1 MTDEWFY
8 QHGGRVHGPVSL
20 HELRVAMWLR
30 FALPTDLVRH
40 RVTAGWAAAET
51 FPELKEPPHQDGDDM
66 KAGIRKTGFTLVE
79 LLVVIAII
87 AVLVGL
93 LLPAVQ
99 SAREA
104 ARRMSCTNNQKQ
116 LGLAILTAH
125 DSSRRFIQG
134 AGYTA
139 EDKGCPP
146 ATGRYVWTFRVLP
159 FLEMG
164 SLADM
169 INPGTWNGAGVG
181 GDANTVAAFQTTIT
195 AFQCPSDTH
204 DRETLITNFTW
215 DKYTRANYVAC
226 FSPHGFHMEPEA
238 NTTCLINHSMNGG
251 QATDANPTVTSTSP
265 LVTQPGRAIFNF
277 FGNRRTISQVTDGT
291 SKTVML
297 SEVICG
303 SETGQS
309 TSDFRGA
316 WWVDQGVGYS
326 HWRTPNNPQPDRMGN
341 APGSVPYR
349 AAKPGLPDIEVG
361 SGGWGA
367 WMVAARSRHPGGVM
381 ATYADGSVR
390 FVNDSIASS
399 VWTALGS
406 MNGGEVVTNP
416 N

>member
-1 MTDEWFY
+1 
-8 QHGGRVHGPVSL
+8 
-20 HELRVAMWLR
+20 
-30 FALPTDLVRH
+30 
-40 RVTAGWAAAET
+40 
-51 FPELKEPPHQDGDDM
+51 M

-146 ATGRYVWTFRVLP
+146 ATGRYFWTFRVLP

-164 SLADM
+164 SLAEM
-169 INPGTWNGAGVG
+169 INPGSWNGAGPGQG
-181 GDANTVAAFQTTIT
+181 GDANTVAAFQTTIP

-204 DRETLITNFTW
+204 DRANLRTNFTW
-215 DKYTRANYVAC
+215 DNYTKGNYVGC
-226 FSPHGFHMEPEA
+226 FSPHGFHIEPEA
-238 NTTCLINHSMNGG
+238 NMTCLVNHSMNGG
-251 QATDANPTVTSTSP
+251 QATTDNPTVLSTSP

-277 FGNRRTISQVTDGT
+277 FGSRRSISHVTDGT
-291 SKTVML
+291 SKTVMI
-297 SEVICG
+297 SEVI
-303 SETGQS
+303 SDTGAVY
-309 TSDFRGA
+309 RGL
-316 WWVDQGVGYS
+316 WWVDQGVAYS
-326 HWRTPNNPQPDRMGN
+326 HWRTPNNPQADRRGN
-341 APGSVPYR
+341 AAGANPVYTTKPNLPG
-349 AAKPGLPDIEVG
+349 IEVG
-361 SGGWGA
+361 PGGWPGL
-367 WMVAARSRHPGGVM
+367 MIAARSYHPGGVM

-390 FVNDSIASS
+390 FVNESIASS